1 MLKRLIC
8 RLLIPILLLSMLT
21 ACNDTVS
28 LPEDS
33 RQVVTQQTHDSN
45 TAGEPTSDDTVETVP
60 TEKDT
65 PLVTYTLKHHITDL
79 TAQMPESLLKTIGSR
94 YSFISNGKLY
104 FNYYS
109 NESGDMTLML
119 LPVSEDGVGEAIR
132 VPDADGHSV
141 HYAYPVSNDCY
152 VLIAN
157 IDTQYMLCVTDST
170 GAVLASAP
178 LQHEH
183 NSNVN
188 YHISEDD
195 DGNLYILSE
204 YGTDFRFF
212 YYDAAQNV
220 LTMERFYRDDPKIE
234 PNFGMRSIVYLG
246 NRVWLGTLGS
256 RPPVKLDMN
265 RGALQKYPIRL
276 PGEEYHYS
284 YWIGGD
290 KEAYFLDKNG
300 LYQYRDNAIPVQVL
314 DYDLCSLGRMNED
327 QIWVVDETHFFILT
341 YQTFEGVK
349 HPRFC
354 TVQTEYVP
362 DTDSRPYIEILSYS
376 KSEWLTEAV
385 NRFNAENPSWRVKI
399 QYVDVRNRDH
409 EDLNAELQE
418 KILYQSHPDIL
429 VWGDSPW
436 RPLDKYYDKNTFL
449 DLMPHFGNQLLGCVR
464 ESASYGDALYSV
476 PTDLW
481 LQTFVCSDD
490 ITDTF
495 LTWDTFFDV
504 IDRTELPA
512 VLTSEPMAAAQIWDN
527 GIMDFCDFDA
537 MTSYYNTEQ
546 FRNMVSYC
554 YDLEHQIY
562 EEAGRIAG
570 DIFGAVGYTNAT
582 LPARLA
588 DGGLA
593 FLTVPVEHLN
603 HILAPMLLYGD
614 ADFTWCGYPSREGG
628 GAYLNMA
635 NHQFS
640 VFSDTDL
647 AEGCI
652 AFLSLLLSDEEQS
665 DSLHPYLPV
674 TESGMRRLIQENRYF
689 YYETQQYQ
697 KIGDPNAAPT
707 TSAGGLLGA
716 MSEKVIYLTAQAS
729 ASVYYEDYGEV
740 RGDDK
745 DYTVVELTDDYAEAF
760 LDFLN
765 NCHMKAGLDL
775 TLKDIITEELSY
787 WQNDARTLE
796 ETTKIIDSRVW
807 IYLNE

>member
-45 TAGEPTSDDTVETVP
+45 TASEPTSDDTVETVP
-60 TEKDT
+60 TEEET

-204 YGTDFRFF
+204 YGTDYRFF

-349 HPRFC
+349 YPRFC

-399 QYVDVRNRDH
+399 QYEEVINRDH
-409 EDLNAELQE
+409 EELNAELQE
-418 KILYQSHPDIL
+418 KILFRSHPDIL
-429 VWGDSPW
+429 IWGHSQW
-436 RPLDKYYDKNTFL
+436 RPLTEYYEKQTFL
-449 DLMPHFGNQLLGCVR
+449 DLMPYFGDRLFGCVR
-464 ESASYGDALYSV
+464 EAASYKGALYSV
-476 PTDLW
+476 PMDMW
-481 LQTFVCSDD
+481 MQTFVCASDTVD
-490 ITDTF
+490 HF
-495 LTWDTFFDV
+495 LTWDTFFEV
-504 IDRTELPA
+504 FDRTEFPN
-512 VLTSEPMAAAQIWDN
+512 VLISDKNVEREIYNN
-527 GIMDFCDFDA
+527 GIMDFFDA
-537 MTSYYNTEQ
+537 DSSESHYDTDAFRKMVTYCTELTDHIYPDAGY
-546 FRNMVSYC
+546 VSR
-554 YDLEHQIY
+554 DVE
-562 EEAGRIAG
+562 GTM
-570 DIFGAVGYTNAT
+570 GYSNAT
-582 LPARLA
+582 LPARLRE
-588 DGGLA
+588 GGLA
-593 FLTVPVEHLN
+593 FLNVDLFKLGN
-603 HILAPMLLYGD
+603 ILAPMLLYGET
-614 ADFTWCGYPSREGG
+614 DFTWCGYPSNDGG
-628 GAYLNMA
+628 GAYLNMLT
-635 NHQFS
+635 HQFS
-640 VFSDTDL
+640 VFADTD
-647 AEGCI
+647 AAVGCI
-652 AFLSLLLSDEEQS
+652 EFLSLLLSDELQS
-665 DSLHPYLPV
+665 QTLHEKLPV
-674 TESGMRRLIQENRYF
+674 TESGLRELIRQNRYW
-689 YYETQQYQ
+689 YYKTSKYE
-697 KIGDPNAAPT
+697 KIGDSNAQPE
-707 TSAGGLLGA
+707 TSGGFGSSKQIHLEA
-716 MSEKVIYLTAQAS
+716 NAS
-729 ASVYYEDYGEV
+729 ASVYYDDFGKII
-740 RGDDK
+740 GDDAH
-745 DYTVVELTDDYAEAF
+745 YTVVELSDAYADKF
-760 LDFLN
+760 IDFLN
-765 NCHMKAGLDL
+765 NCHMKAYTDATVLD
-775 TLKDIITEELSY
+775 IVTEELSY

>member
-1 MLKRLIC
+1 MKRFFC
-8 RLLIPILLLSMLT
+8 LLLLLSVLLC
-21 ACNDTVS
+21 ACNS
-28 LPEDS
+28 SGGAEMPETDAGVTDS
-33 RQVVTQQTHDSN
+33 
-45 TAGEPTSDDTVETVP
+45 GENAAETD
-60 TEKDT
+60 EET
-65 PLVTYTLKHHITDL
+65 PLTPYTLRYSLTDL
-79 TAQMPESLLKTIGSR
+79 TEQLPQKLLDTVRHRQHYIKDGT
-94 YSFISNGKLY
+94 LY
-104 FNYYS
+104 LSYV
-109 NESGDMTLML
+109 SGEPDLQEMRL
-119 LPVSEDGVGEAIR
+119 LPITSDGIAEPIR
-132 VPDADGHSV
+132 VPGTGSGMPIFG
-141 HYAYPVSNDCY
+141 YAASGERF
-152 VLIAN
+152 VLMTHIKYEPY
-157 IDTQYMLCVTDST
+157 ICVTDAGGT
-170 GAVLASAP
+170 VLASILMP
-178 LQHEH
+178 HP
-183 NSNVN
+183 NSNTN
-188 YHISEDD
+188 HYHISEDAD
-195 DGNLYILSE
+195 SNLYILTE
-204 YGTDFRFF
+204 YGNEYYYFF
-212 YYDAAQNV
+212 YDAAQNQLEQV
-220 LTMERFYRDDPKIE
+220 RMYRDEIMIE
-234 PNFGMRSIVYLG
+234 PNFGLSSAVYLG
-246 NRVWLGTLGS
+246 SSTWLGS
-256 RPPVKLDMN
+256 NNSAPAKLDMS
-265 RGALQKYPIRL
+265 RGTLQRYSVRL
-276 PGEEYHYS
+276 PGELMFYTFIVGADGEV
-284 YWIGGD
+284 
-290 KEAYFLDKNG
+290 YFLDRNG
-300 LYQYRDNAIPVQVL
+300 VYQYRGNASPVMVL
-314 DYDLCSLGRMNED
+314 DYDVCSFSLDGSENNRLW
-327 QIWVVDETHFFILT
+327 IVDENEFFVLT
-341 YQTFEGVK
+341 YETVDGIR
-349 HPRFC
+349 HPRFYQ
-354 TVQTEYVP
+354 VQTEYVP

-376 KSEWLTEAV
+376 KSEWLTGAV
-385 NRFNAENPSWRVKI
+385 NRFNAENPSYRVKI

-409 EDLNAELQE
+409 EELNAELQE

-436 RPLDKYYDKNTFL
+436 RPLDQYYDKNTFL
-449 DLMPHFGNQLLGCVR
+449 DLMPHFGDQLLGCVR
-464 ESASYGDALYSV
+464 EAASYGDALYSV

-481 LQTFVCSDD
+481 LQTFVCAED
-490 ITDTF
+490 ITDTY

-527 GIMDFCDFDA
+527 GIMDFCDFDT
-537 MTSYYNTEQ
+537 MSSYYNTEQ
-546 FRNMVSYC
+546 FRNMVTYC
-554 YDLEHQIY
+554 HDLEHQIY

-570 DIFGAVGYTNAT
+570 DIYGEVGYTNAT

-674 TESGMRRLIQENRYF
+674 TESGMRRLIRENRYF

-697 KIGDPNAAPT
+697 KIGDPNATPT
-707 TSAGGLLGA
+707 TSAGGLLSA
-716 MSEKVIYLTAQAS
+716 MSKKVIYLAAQAS
-729 ASVYYEDYGEV
+729 AAVYYEDYGEV

-775 TLKDIITEELSY
+775 TLKDIITEEISY